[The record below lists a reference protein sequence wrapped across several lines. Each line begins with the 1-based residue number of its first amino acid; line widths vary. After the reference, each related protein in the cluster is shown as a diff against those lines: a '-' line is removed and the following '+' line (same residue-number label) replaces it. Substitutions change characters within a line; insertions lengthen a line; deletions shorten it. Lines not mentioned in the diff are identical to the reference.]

1 MSGMFTRTARYTA
14 RYAGP
19 YRSAPTVGTH
29 GMVVFGTGT
38 DCYFSHRP
46 MFFSPFDFQ
55 VLLDIGLDERGS
67 RALGADR
74 RTGFRGGHAFEPADL
89 ALTDLD
95 PRADHPR
102 TTFRGN
108 LIRGHLERGGIVI
121 ARDVVATVR
130 NIVSF
135 THLDPH
141 PLRSAELLTHL
152 CFGREGKMY
161 VAHRIRRRP
170 SFDQIISARLIPGTV
185 TDLLGAPLSVDVTEL
200 VFDQA
205 QPIILGQR
213 DFAGQRL
220 RVGEIAVAAFHA
232 TDTAGGQEGF
242 LVDIAVERQLYL
254 EVADLV

>member
-1 MSGMFTRTARYTA
+1 MSGMFTKTARYTA

-46 MFFSPFDFQ
+46 TFFSPFDFQ
-55 VLLDIGLDERGS
+55 VLLDIELDERGS

-74 RTGFRGGHAFEPADL
+74 RTRFRGGHAFEPVDL
-89 ALTDLD
+89 SLADLD
-95 PRADHPR
+95 PRTDQPR

-108 LIRGHLERGGIVI
+108 LVRGHLDRRGIVI

-130 NIVSF
+130 NVVSF
-135 THLDPH
+135 TQLDPH
-141 PLRSAELLTHL
+141 RLRTAELLTHL
-152 CFGREGKMY
+152 CFGRAGKMY
-161 VAHRIRRRP
+161 VAHRIVRRP
-170 SFDQIISARLIPGTV
+170 SFDQIVSARLIPGTV
-185 TDLLGAPLSVDVTEL
+185 TDLLGAPLSVDVGEL

-232 TDTAGGQEGF
+232 TDTAGGEQGF
-242 LVDIAVERQLYL
+242 LVDLAVERQLYL

>member
-38 DCYFSHRP
+38 DCFFSHRP

-55 VLLDIGLDERGS
+55 VLVDVELDERGS

-89 ALTDLD
+89 SLAELD
-95 PRADHPR
+95 PRADSPR
-102 TTFRGN
+102 TTFQGN
-108 LIRGHLERGGIVI
+108 LIRGHLDRRGIVI

-130 NIVSF
+130 NVVSF
-135 THLDPH
+135 TQLDPH
-141 PLRSAELLTHL
+141 PVRTAELLTHL
-152 CFGREGKMY
+152 CFGRAGKMY
-161 VAHRIRRRP
+161 VAHRIGRRP
-170 SFDQIISARLIPGTV
+170 SFDQIVSVRLIPGTV
-185 TDLLGAPLSVDVTEL
+185 TDLVGAPLSVDVTEL

-232 TDTAGGQEGF
+232 TDTADGKQGF
-242 LVDIAVERQLYL
+242 LVDIAIERQLYL